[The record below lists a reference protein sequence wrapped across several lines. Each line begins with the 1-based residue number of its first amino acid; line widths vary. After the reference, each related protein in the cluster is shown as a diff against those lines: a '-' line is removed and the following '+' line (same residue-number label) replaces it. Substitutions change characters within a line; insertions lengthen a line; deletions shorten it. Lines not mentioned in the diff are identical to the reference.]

1 MEAKIK
7 YIKPEVVSFGYN
19 LETCI
24 LAGSGQIVV
33 IPLIIA
39 CITKVSPCAVAVSVE
54 NPVT

>member
-24 LAGSGQIVV
+24 LAGSGQ
-33 IPLIIA
+33 
-39 CITKVSPCAVAVSVE
+39 TDE
-54 NPVT
+54 QDNNPAKGNIRFTDDESNSSWMDE